1 MNRNP
6 SFLKLLVLN
15 SLISSTSS
23 TNTCRQVSP
32 FFFFYLSV
40 ALESWIGTAFHNCG
54 ILWTNIEL
62 SWFLFVIKVALQVQG
77 IVQDKHGK
85 TVATL
90 IGKWDESM
98 HYVIGDFS
106 GKGKELDSLLETR
119 PLLWKRSKPSKYP
132 TRYNLTRFGIT
143 LNELTSG
150 LKVMVVYLV
159 ILLLPHH
166 LILSPLPPIFPFV
179 SEVRNQASSLLT
191 SN

>member
-1 MNRNP
+1 M
-6 SFLKLLVLN
+6 
-15 SLISSTSS
+15 
-23 TNTCRQVSP
+23 
-32 FFFFYLSV
+32 
-40 ALESWIGTAFHNCG
+40 
-54 ILWTNIEL
+54 
-62 SWFLFVIKVALQVQG
+62 QVQG
-77 IVQDKHGK
+77 IVQDKLGK

-90 IGKWDESM
+90 MGKWDESM

-166 LILSPLPPIFPFV
+166 LYPFPSSPIFPFV
-179 SEVRNQASSLLT
+179 SEEQNGASSLLT